1 MYFLYLI
8 SVKMYSFLWHEDV
21 LIVFMQS
28 LLRDYEILIKT
39 PKQNNAKDNPQKKA
53 RQQMKRF

>member
-1 MYFLYLI
+1 MTRGCAHSIYA
-8 SVKMYSFLWHEDV
+8 VVVE
-21 LIVFMQS
+21 
-28 LLRDYEILIKT
+28 RDYKILIKT